1 MASIRKSYFFNSF
14 LWTTVSKLLNAVVSF
29 ITVPLLL
36 GLYGKAEYGILSI
49 ATACNGYMS
58 LLDMGMNI
66 GAVKFFAQWKEEGR
80 HDLLY
85 RVANTNITFYL
96 IISVINTLVLLILA
110 FWGESLFNV
119 THEQFETL
127 QQCIYILA
135 MFSVF
140 SWLSTP
146 FNQLLIANKRMA
158 YTMKIQS
165 LLPVLKLILI
175 GFTIYYNLKIVQY
188 FFLITAITA
197 LLVFPYAYSCL
208 KERLIISLK
217 PEMYWSDFKV
227 VMMYSLSIFT
237 MSIIQ
242 STSTQTRPILL
253 SILAKDGAGAV
264 ADFNI
269 IGAIPLF
276 VTMLGGAFVGIFI
289 PKTSEMVTRNN
300 GKEVESFA
308 YKWTVLTSVII
319 TVLSF
324 PFIVGASEIMSAYV
338 GAEYSTL
345 SVWMILWLFI
355 VILQVHSSPCYS
367 LILAYGKTKNLVICS
382 AVSCIISIIVN
393 CGFAGVLGAGSAVL
407 GYAVY
412 ILIGL
417 IYNYIYYY
425 KNLLHL
431 NRGTLLKNFL
441 SPLLVGVIVSIMV
454 GGIDVDRSLLPMG
467 NDSIAYLIVWAI
479 KAFSWL
485 FLYILAI
492 CALKII
498 RYKNGTI
505 VTMYDK

>member
-1 MASIRKSYFFNSF
+1 MTLIRKSYFFNSF
-14 LWTTVSKLLNAVVSF
+14 FWTTASKLLNAVVSF

-58 LLDMGMNI
+58 LLDMGMNV

-80 HDLLY
+80 DDLLY
-85 RVANTNITFYL
+85 RVANTNITFYM
-96 IISVINTLVLLILA
+96 IISVVNILILLLLA
-110 FWGESLFNV
+110 FFGESLFNV
-119 THEQFETL
+119 THEQFKTL

-140 SWLSTP
+140 NWLSTP
-146 FNQLLIANKRMA
+146 FNQLLIANKHMA

-175 GFTIYYNLKIVQY
+175 GFTLYYNLKIVQY

-197 LLVFPYAYSCL
+197 LLVFPYAYKCI
-208 KERLIISLK
+208 KWKLIISLK
-217 PEMYWSDFKV
+217 PEMYWSDFKA

-242 STSTQTRPILL
+242 STSTQTRPIIL

-276 VTMLGGAFVGIFI
+276 VTMLGGSFVGIFI
-289 PKTSEMVTRNN
+289 PKTSEMVARNN
-300 GKEVESFA
+300 CMEIESFA

-324 PFIVGASEIMSAYV
+324 PFIVGSSEIMSAYV
-338 GAEYSTL
+338 GSEYSNL
-345 SVWMILWLFI
+345 SSWMILWLLI

-393 CGFAGVLGAGSAVL
+393 CSFANILGAGSAVL

-412 ILIGL
+412 IIIGL
-417 IYNYIYYY
+417 IYNYMYYY

-441 SPLLVGVIVSIMV
+441 SPFLVGVIVSIIV
-454 GGIDVDRSLLPMG
+454 GAFNIDISLMQIHNDR
-467 NDSIAYLIVWAI
+467 IAYIIIWGI

-485 FLYILAI
+485 VIYLLAI
-492 CALKII
+492 YALKII
-498 RYKNGTI
+498 RYKNGII
-505 VTMYDK
+505 VTMYE